1 MSLSVTGIF
10 DAMVSHVAAS
20 GRFDR
25 VEEHEPKNAPGTG
38 VSAALWVQSVEPIR
52 SSGLAAT
59 SGRIEVSIRIY
70 IQATADSDDR
80 VDRALLEATDTLL
93 TAYSGD
99 FTLGDQVRSVDLL
112 GTYGV
117 PLSAQGG
124 YLKQDNTLYRVMVLT
139 VPLIVNDIWSQS
151 P

>member
-25 VEEHEPKNAPGTG
+25 VEEQEPKNAPGTG
-38 VSAALWVQSVEPIR
+38 VSAALWMQSVEPIR

-59 SGRIEVSIRIY
+59 SGRVEVSIRIY
-70 IQATADSDDR
+70 IPTTADSDDR

-99 FTLGDQVRSVDLL
+99 FTLGDLVRSVDLL
-112 GTYGV
+112 GAYGV

-124 YLKQDNTLYRVMVLT
+124 YLKQDQTLYRVMVLT
-139 VPLIVNDIWSQS
+139 VPLIVNDIWAQS